1 MTVATNLTLEAPQ
14 SIWNARWNRF
24 RRHRLAMTATI
35 FLILLAIA
43 CAAADLIANALGV
56 DPSAV
61 DLFERF
67 SPPSSK
73 HLLGTDEIG
82 RDVLVRLLHG
92 GRISLMVGLLATALG
107 GAFGVLIGVVS
118 GFLEGRTDAFLMR
131 FTDCVLSLPIIPLL
145 IVLGA
150 VDLSK
155 LGLPQAWL
163 NSPSVSFWRIVVVIA
178 LVDWTAIARISRA
191 ATLSVKH
198 RDFVQAARA
207 SGATRLYNITA
218 HILPNIATP
227 LIVAGALTV
236 GRVIL
241 FESTLSF
248 LGFGVV
254 PPTPT
259 WGNMLTN
266 AQELVTSA
274 PALAIYPGV
283 LILLTVVAV
292 NLVGDGVRV
301 AFDPRSDS

>member
-1 MTVATNLTLEAPQ
+1 MSAAVIEGAQAPQ
-14 SIWNARWNRF
+14 SIWNARWRRF
-24 RRHRLAMTATI
+24 RRHRLAMAATI
-35 FLILLAIA
+35 FLILLGAA
-43 CAAADLIANALGV
+43 CAGADLIAAALGV
-56 DPSAV
+56 DPSSV
-61 DLFERF
+61 DLFSRF

-73 HLLGTDEIG
+73 NLLGTDEIG

-107 GAFGVLIGVVS
+107 GVFGVLIGVLS
-118 GFLEGRTDAFLMR
+118 GYLEGRTDAFLMR

-150 VDLSK
+150 VDLAK
-155 LGLPQAWL
+155 LGLPQSWL

-198 RDFVQAARA
+198 RDYVQAARA
-207 SGATRLYNITA
+207 SGASSFYNILA
-218 HILPNIATP
+218 HVLPNIATP
-227 LIVAGALTV
+227 LIVACALTV

-274 PALAIYPGV
+274 PLLAIYPGL
-283 LILLTVVAV
+283 LILLTVIAV
-292 NLVGDGVRV
+292 NLIGDGIRV